1 MTSEE
6 KCAMRQP
13 TLELAFRVR
22 LDFGRAERLR
32 FKPAFGEYRR
42 GFVAVLGGVIDG
54 PRLSG
59 RVVPQTGGDWPRLWG
74 SGLVEFDARYLLEA
88 SDGTPIL
95 IHNTGLAYSSP
106 QVMTRLEAG
115 EAVEPDAS
123 YCRVTPRFEV
133 PGGPHEWL
141 ARTIF
146 VGIGE
151 RRGDHSLFEYY
162 AVT

>member
-1 MTSEE
+1 
-6 KCAMRQP
+6 MRQP
-13 TLELAFRVR
+13 TLEFAFRVR
-22 LDFGRAERLR
+22 LEFGSEKRLR
-32 FKPAFGEYRR
+32 FQSACRAYQR
-42 GFVAVLGGVIDG
+42 GFVAVRGGAIEG

-59 RVVPQTGGDWPRLWG
+59 RVLPQTGGDWPTLWA

-106 QVMTRLEAG
+106 QVLARVESG
-115 EAVEPDAS
+115 EQVAEDAS
-123 YCRVTPRFEV
+123 YCRITPRFEV
-133 PGGPHEWL
+133 PAGPHEWL

-146 VGIGE
+146 VGTGE

-162 AVT
+162 VVT